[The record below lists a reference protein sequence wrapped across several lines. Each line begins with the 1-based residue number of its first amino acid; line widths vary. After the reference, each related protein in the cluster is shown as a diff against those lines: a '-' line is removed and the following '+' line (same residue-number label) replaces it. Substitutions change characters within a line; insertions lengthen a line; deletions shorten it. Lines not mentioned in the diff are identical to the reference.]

1 MPRRVPELSIEAIV
15 AGLEYAGGDA
25 DDATT
30 AMLDATSSLLASY
43 GLRRWTVE
51 DVAERAGLG
60 RATVYRRFESRDE
73 LVHAALGRDARRF
86 FAAVA
91 KAVANLDTIEDKV
104 VEGFLVGWAWARQ
117 SVMGA
122 LFASDPAAALS
133 LLTAA
138 PLLDLAR
145 AALLERYRIV
155 TGRELSDREATDAAL
170 VAEALVR
177 LGLSFVLIPG
187 SVIDL
192 DRPETARQSLRRL
205 LEPLISGRY
214 PPSKRTSTSSSAVPR
229 TTRSD
234 SLPSSPTPSTADSRS
249 SMEPTGLPAAATIR
263 SPRRRPAEAA
273 GLPSATSRTSTPS
286 RASRPTAARRRRAV

>member
-1 MPRRVPELSIEAIV
+1 MPRRVPELSLEAIV
-15 AGLEYAGGDA
+15 AGLGCAGGAA

-30 AMLDATSSLLASY
+30 AMLDATSFLLASY
-43 GLRRWTVE
+43 GLRRWTME

-91 KAVANLDTIEDKV
+91 EAVADLDTFEDKV
-104 VEGFLVGWAWARQ
+104 VDGFLVGSVRARQ

-145 AALLERYRIV
+145 AALVERYQIV
-155 TGRELSDREATDAAL
+155 TGRQLSDREAADATL

-177 LGLSFVLIPG
+177 LGLSFVLLPG

-205 LEPLISGRY
+205 LGPWLTAGY
-214 PPSKRTSTSSSAVPR
+214 PASKRTLTSSSAVPR
-229 TTRSD
+229 TTRSNNV
-234 SLPSSPTPSTADSRS
+234 PSSPTPSTADSRS
-249 SMEPTGLPAAATIR
+249 SMDPTGLPAAATIR
-263 SPRRRPAEAA
+263 SPRSRPADAA
-273 GLPSATSRTSTPS
+273 GLASATSRTNTPS
-286 RASRPTAARRRRAV
+286 RASSPTAARRRRAR

>member
-15 AGLEYAGGDA
+15 AGLEYADGGVDQ
-25 DDATT
+25 ATT
-30 AMLDATSSLLASY
+30 AMLDATSALLASY
-43 GLRRWTVE
+43 GLRRWTME

-60 RATVYRRFESRDE
+60 RATVYRRFEGRDE

-91 KAVANLDTIEDKV
+91 EAVADCHTVEEKV
-104 VEGFLVGWAWARQ
+104 VEGFLVSSARARQ

-145 AALLERYRIV
+145 AALVERYQIV
-155 TGRELSDREATDAAL
+155 TGAELSDREAAEVGL

-177 LGLSFVLIPG
+177 LGLSFVLMPG
-187 SVIDL
+187 SIIDL
-192 DRPETARQSLRRL
+192 DRPDQARPALRRL
-205 LEPLISGRY
+205 LGPL
-214 PPSKRTSTSSSAVPR
+214 
-229 TTRSD
+229 
-234 SLPSSPTPSTADSRS
+234 L
-249 SMEPTGLPAAATIR
+249 TGA
-263 SPRRRPAEAA
+263 
-273 GLPSATSRTSTPS
+273 
-286 RASRPTAARRRRAV
+286 

>member
-1 MPRRVPELSIEAIV
+1 MPRRVPELTVEAIL
-15 AGLEYAGGDA
+15 AGLDHTDGPVDG
-25 DDATT
+25 ATS

-73 LVHAALGRDARRF
+73 LVHAALGREARRF

-91 KAVANLDTIEDKV
+91 EAVADLETVEEKV
-104 VEGFLVGWAWARQ
+104 VEGFLVGSAGARR

-122 LFASDPAAALS
+122 LFASDPAAARS

-145 AALLERYRIV
+145 AALVERYQIV
-155 TGRELSDREATDAAL
+155 TGSELSDPDAADAAL

-177 LGLSFVLIPG
+177 LGLSFVLMPG

-192 DRPETARQSLRRL
+192 ERPETARASLRRL
-205 LEPLISGRY
+205 LGPLITGGY
-214 PPSKRTSTSSSAVPR
+214 PASNRTSTSSSAVPR
-229 TTRSD
+229 TTRSNRV
-234 SLPSSPTPSTADSRS
+234 PSSATPSTAASRS
-249 SMEPTGLPAAATIR
+249 SMDPTGLPAAATIR
-263 SPRRRPAEAA
+263 SPRSKPADAA

-286 RASRPTAARRRRAV
+286 RASRPTAARRRRAR